1 MILYQISSEIG
12 VKFLPV
18 AIKFSKGSKNIR
30 QVSVKFGI
38 VFIKIKVDLMGILIT
53 VDIFLPKVG
62 LSDWA
67 RFDEKGTESV
77 EPIFPYGW
85 HSVICSKGEKHWK
98 HFKFF

>member
-1 MILYQISSEIG
+1 MLKRKNPPEIG

-38 VFIKIKVDLMGILIT
+38 VFIKIKVDLMVILIT

-77 EPIFPYGW
+77 EPIFPYR
-85 HSVICSKGEKHWK
+85 
-98 HFKFF
+98 

>member
-1 MILYQISSEIG
+1 MLKRKNPPEIG

-38 VFIKIKVDLMGILIT
+38 VFNFIKIKVDLMGILIT

-77 EPIFPYGW
+77 EPIFPYR
-85 HSVICSKGEKHWK
+85 
-98 HFKFF
+98 